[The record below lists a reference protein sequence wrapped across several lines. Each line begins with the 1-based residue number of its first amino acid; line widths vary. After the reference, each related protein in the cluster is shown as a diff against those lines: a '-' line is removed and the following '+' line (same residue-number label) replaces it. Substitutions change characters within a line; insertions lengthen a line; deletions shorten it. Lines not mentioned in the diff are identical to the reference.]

1 MLWRQVAT
9 YKISCFASFF
19 LPSLLRNFPMEEVNS
34 IMLLR
39 VSFIG
44 SSKFTSL
51 IWSSLDI
58 KERNLPFLMSNLY
71 LYDNLDLLSPIL
83 PAPFWSRHQKWLGKR
98 PSPEALKVYSGFLN
112 DGVLLL
118 NVSSHNFR

>member
-1 MLWRQVAT
+1 M
-9 YKISCFASFF
+9 
-19 LPSLLRNFPMEEVNS
+19 
-34 IMLLR
+34 MLLR

-71 LYDNLDLLSPIL
+71 LYGNLDILSPI
-83 PAPFWSRHQKWLGKR
+83 PWHHPGHGTKNLGG
-98 PSPEALKVYSGFLN
+98 PSPVVLKVYSGFL
-112 DGVLLL
+112 GLVYF
-118 NVSSHNFR
+118 SSAVVVTI